1 MVTRDIPF
9 KNIYRGEDTNDDTQQ
24 GTNSSLKIN
33 KNEKKKDNAAT
44 KGRYVLTV
52 TTTKQQ
58 HTKKSSPKAHGN

>member
-1 MVTRDIPF
+1 MWSPEIF
-9 KNIYRGEDTNDDTQQ
+9 H
-24 GTNSSLKIN
+24 LKIYTEG
-33 KNEKKKDNAAT
+33 KTQMMTHSKVQTHHSKSTKMKKKDNAAT